1 MKSREFITE
10 LSVNPHG
17 KMSKELDSAHQGSI
31 VMRDVGGY
39 DRMYHLN
46 RIMMAAAIADGQ
58 NKKPVSMS
66 ASGFIEKY
74 NVAFPYTDEE
84 HMMMFQAMATIP
96 TDGKELTKRSKS
108 KEPDDTNKTS
118 PMVKR
123 KRNQYG
129 V

>member
-10 LSVNPHG
+10 LSVHPHG
-17 KMSKELDSAHQGSI
+17 KMNPELDAAHQGSI

-39 DRMYHLN
+39 DRTYHLN

-58 NKKPVSMS
+58 SKKPVSMD
-66 ASGFIEKY
+66 ASSFIEKY

-84 HMMMFQAMATIP
+84 HMMVFQAMATIP